1 MITNFR
7 YKPFIRIYFVFV
19 CAFSVNTWS
28 FELQVVDQQGKPV
41 ENAVVS
47 IPRGVIGEIGDD
59 YAVMD
64 QVDKRFLPKV
74 LAIKK
79 GTQVIFPNSDNI
91 RHHVYSFSKGNP
103 FQIELYKGVPKSPI
117 SFNSEGV
124 VVLGCNIHDTM
135 VGYIYVSPW
144 PEFGISNKEGLINF
158 PIKEN
163 ESMPTQIEVWHPWF
177 ENVGEKMTINFDG
190 SLTDP
195 AIVSLKLKSQKST
208 EPKKS
213 KFKKFY
219 NEN

>member
-1 MITNFR
+1 ML
-7 YKPFIRIYFVFV
+7 IYFVLV
-19 CAFSVNTWS
+19 SAFSVNSWS
-28 FELQVVDQQGKPV
+28 FDLQIIDQQGDPV

-47 IPRGVIGEIGDD
+47 IPRGVISEIGDD

-117 SFNSEGV
+117 LFNTEGV
-124 VVLGCNIHDTM
+124 AVLGCNIHDAM
-135 VGYIYVSPW
+135 IGYIYVSPW
-144 PEFGISNKEGLINF
+144 PEFAISDKAGRLSF
-158 PIKEN
+158 YLKKG
-163 ESMPTQIEVWHPWF
+163 ESLPTKIEVWHPRF
-177 ENVGEKMTINFDG
+177 ENISEKMTIDLKNTG
-190 SLTDP
+190 TSST
-195 AIVSLKLKSQKST
+195 IVNLKLKPRKSAA
-208 EPKKS
+208 PKQS